1 MARKLRPYF
10 LAHPITVLTNSNL
23 GRVLLNPD
31 ASGRLIKWT
40 TELSEYDIQYQPR
53 TAIKA
58 QALADFLTEVVGG
71 ESMETWKIYV
81 DGSATKNGSGVGVV
95 LCSPQGETLQLA
107 VRLQFQATNN
117 EAEYEALLTGL
128 QAARHLGATR
138 VKVYSDSQLVDQQ
151 TKGTFEIRND
161 RLKRYAEAVE
171 CLKTQFQEVTLQKI
185 PRADN
190 YRADELAKLASALTT
205 GGNPDLIKQEQ
216 VIAQIDQP
224 SRTSRPEDWQTP
236 IISFLTQGTLPEDPG
251 QARIIK
257 RRATRFT
264 MIGDALFKRAFS
276 RPLLK
281 CLTPEE
287 ADYVIQEIHHGCC
300 GNHGEKEP

>member
-1 MARKLRPYF
+1 
-10 LAHPITVLTNSNL
+10 
-23 GRVLLNPD
+23 
-31 ASGRLIKWT
+31 
-40 TELSEYDIQYQPR
+40 PR

-71 ESMETWKIYV
+71 ESTETWKIYV

-95 LCSPQGETLQLA
+95 LCSPQGDTLQLA
-107 VRLQFQATNN
+107 VKLQFQATNN

-151 TKGTFEIRND
+151 TKGAFEIRND

-171 CLKTQFQEVTLQKI
+171 GLKTQFQEVTLQKI

-190 YRADELAKLASALTT
+190 HRADELAKLASALTT

-216 VIAQIDQP
+216 DN
-224 SRTSRPEDWQTP
+224 SSDRSTSEH
-236 IISFLTQGTLPEDPG
+236 LP
-251 QARIIK
+251 
-257 RRATRFT
+257 T
-264 MIGDALFKRAFS
+264 
-276 RPLLK
+276 
-281 CLTPEE
+281 
-287 ADYVIQEIHHGCC
+287 
-300 GNHGEKEP
+300 